1 MENAQLNAELNTE
14 LNVELNKYEQEAYN
28 DKRFPKRWQ
37 AFLASALMRTAG
49 GIVAT
54 VIILVLQQ
62 LIMRGVINFSSEF
75 GADMFNAVISQ
86 ICMVL
91 PIPLIFMFVFK
102 NDIGETLRLKKDI
115 DALQILLIAGMCIG
129 AFIPAQYVNG
139 VVVMVL
145 QSFLGEPMELSGV
158 TSAQNIVQL
167 LSEIVIIGFLPAICE
182 EIFYRGYVLR
192 GLERKGNKKYALL
205 ISSLLFAVMH
215 GNFQQMTYAF
225 ALGILLGFVVLKT
238 DSLLSSIVMH
248 ATFNIIS
255 VILSYGPIN
264 DFYVQYN
271 AQIVAVALIFSP
283 ALLAGSIVL
292 FSLYT
297 KKRNA
302 RLGTSNALPT
312 YESIKE
318 KPYENVLS
326 IVLFV
331 AFILT
336 NVAEAF
342 LAW

>member
-1 MENAQLNAELNTE
+1 MENA
-14 LNVELNKYEQEAYN
+14 ELNKYEQEFYN

-49 GIVAT
+49 GIIAT
-54 VIILVLQQ
+54 VIITVLQI
-62 LIMRGVINFSSEF
+62 LIARGIINFSSEF
-75 GADMFNAVISQ
+75 GTDMFNAVISQ

-91 PIPLIFMFVFK
+91 PIPIIFMFVFK
-102 NDIGETLRLKKDI
+102 NDMGETLRLKKDLN
-115 DALQILLIAGMCIG
+115 ALQILLIVSMCIG

-139 VVVMVL
+139 VVVSVL
-145 QSFLGEPMELSGV
+145 QNFLGEPMELSGV
-158 TSAQNIVQL
+158 TSAKNIVQL

-192 GLERKGNKKYALL
+192 GLERKGKTYALL

-238 DSLLSSIVMH
+238 DSLLASIVMH
-248 ATFNIIS
+248 ATFNIMS
-255 VILSYGPIN
+255 VILSFGPIN
-264 DFYVQYN
+264 DFYVEYSVE
-271 AQIVAVALIFSP
+271 IVTIALILSP
-283 ALLAGSIVL
+283 AVLAGSIVL

-302 RLGTSNALPT
+302 LLGTTNALPT

-326 IVLFV
+326 IVLFI
-331 AFILT
+331 AFLLT
-336 NVAEAF
+336 NIVEAF

>member
-1 MENAQLNAELNTE
+1 ME
-14 LNVELNKYEQEAYN
+14 NVELNKYEQEFYN

-49 GIVAT
+49 VIIWT
-54 VIILVLQQ
+54 VIINVLQI
-62 LIMRGVINFSSEF
+62 LTARGIINFASEF
-75 GADMFNAVISQ
+75 GTDMFNAVISQ

-91 PIPLIFMFVFK
+91 PIPIIFMFVFK
-102 NDIGETLRLKKDI
+102 NDMGETLRLKKDL
-115 DALQILLIAGMCIG
+115 DALQILLIVSMCIG

-139 VVVMVL
+139 VVVSAL
-145 QSFLGEPMELSGV
+145 QNFLGEPMELSGV
-158 TSAQNIVQL
+158 TSAKNIVQL

-238 DSLLSSIVMH
+238 NSLLASIVMH
-248 ATFNIIS
+248 ATLNIMS
-255 VILSYGPIN
+255 VILSFGPIN
-264 DFYVQYN
+264 DFYVEYSVE
-271 AQIVAVALIFSP
+271 IVTIALILSP
-283 ALLAGSIVL
+283 AVLAGSIVL

-326 IVLFV
+326 IVLFI
-331 AFILT
+331 AFLLT
-336 NVAEAF
+336 NIVEAF

>member
-102 NDIGETLRLKKDI
+102 NDFGETLRLKKDI

-192 GLERKGNKKYALL
+192 GLERKGKTYALL

-225 ALGILLGFVVLKT
+225 ALGFLLGFVVLKT